1 MPDYSLITA
10 VVAFLVFLVIAVIAF
25 KIIKG
30 VLKTVVFLIALA
42 SIVLGLGAFF
52 VVTDFN
58 DFRENFKESKNLF
71 LIVDGDQVISAM
83 EAEAGEIKAINQQQ
97 TDEYS
102 NQLKK
107 GEREGLR
114 EDYYKIVILR
124 KAVFDDTLVAKLN
137 EERYPEER
145 AKLLSPEIEKVLSE
159 PLFLIINY
167 KKGDI
172 EVYEETAMFRAI
184 KLLPLSLVSS
194 VVNKAVS
201 KTKSIVADK
210 IEE

>member
-114 EDYYKIVILR
+114 EDYYKIVIMR